1 MRILFTNHAL
11 DARAGTELYVLDLAR
26 HLLRRGHTASAF
38 SRRLGPVAEEL
49 RREGVEV
56 VDDLGAL
63 RRAPEVLHGHHHPE
77 TMAALLH
84 FPSLPALYVC
94 HGAVPWVERP
104 PLFPRIRR
112 YIAVDE
118 PTRERI
124 ATCAGASDDRGDLI
138 VEILNFVDLERFR
151 PRAPLPDRPRRALVF
166 SNYTSEANYLPAVR
180 AACQARGI
188 PCDVAGFSS
197 GAPAGRPEALL
208 PGYDLVFAKGKAAL
222 EALAVGCA
230 VVLCDAQGIGPLVT
244 PEEVDRL
251 RRLNFGFRT
260 LTAPHTAEALVAQ
273 VERYDPLAAAA
284 VSRRVREVAGIE
296 PVVERYESLYEAIV
310 AEQAASR
317 PDPEAEGRAAARYL
331 LGPPAPGAGTGAAA
345 LAVDERLARVEA
357 DLGFLQETA
366 AFRLRSWLLGSPT
379 WRRLYRALAR
389 AFQR

>member
-1 MRILFTNHAL
+1 LRILFTNHTL

-26 HLLRRGHTASAF
+26 HLLRRGHAVSAF

-63 RRAPEVLHGHHHPE
+63 RQAPEVLHGHHHPE

-84 FPSLPALYVC
+84 FPGLPALYVC

-112 YIAVDE
+112 YVAVDL

-124 ATCAGASDDRGDLI
+124 AARAGITGERVDLI

-151 PRAPLPDRPRRALVF
+151 PRAPLPDLPRRALVF
-166 SNYTSEANYLPAVR
+166 SNYASEANFLPAVR
-180 AACQARGI
+180 AACDARGI
-188 PCDVAGFSS
+188 TCDIAGVSS
-197 GAPAGRPEALL
+197 GAPSDRPEDLL

-230 VVLCDAQGIGPLVT
+230 VILCDAQGVGPLVT
-244 PEEVDRL
+244 IEDLDRL

-260 LTAPHTAEALVAQ
+260 LTAPHTSEVLAAQ
-273 VERYDPLAAAA
+273 IERYDPLAAEA
-284 VSRRVREVAGIE
+284 VRRRIREMAGID
-296 PVVERYESLYEAIV
+296 PVVVHYERLYAAIV

-317 PDPEAEGRAAARYL
+317 PDPAAEGRAAARYL
-331 LGPPAPGAGTGAAA
+331 LGPPAPAAGTGAAA
-345 LAVDERLARVEA
+345 LEVDERLAMVEA

-366 AFRLRSWLLGSPT
+366 AFRMRRWLLASPL
-379 WRRLYRALAR
+379 RRRIYRWLAR
-389 AFQR
+389 PFKR